1 MIDSDS
7 PEPSAIGRPPPPEMA
22 RLWPRFG
29 AIVYDGVL
37 LFGILFI
44 TSWLFTVLT
53 GDATQGPGRIA
64 HQVFLTVVIGTYF
77 VYCWRRSGQTLA
89 MKTWGLRLVTTSG
102 RAPTLSQSIGRYLLA
117 LAGLLCLGAGFLW
130 AAVDPDRQFLHDRL
144 MGTRIVRAP
153 I

>member
-1 MIDSDS
+1 MSSGVS
-7 PEPSAIGRPPPPEMA
+7 PEAATGVAPLPELA

-53 GDATQGPGRIA
+53 GDATRGPGRLA
-64 HQVFLTVVIGTYF
+64 HQAFLTVVIGTYF

-102 RAPTLSQSIGRYLLA
+102 QVPTLGQAIGRYVLA
-117 LAGLLCLGAGFLW
+117 LAGLLGLGAGFLW
-130 AAVDPDRQFLHDRL
+130 AAVDRDRQFLHDRL

>member
-1 MIDSDS
+1 MSSGVS
-7 PEPSAIGRPPPPEMA
+7 PEAATGVAPLPELA

-53 GDATQGPGRIA
+53 GDATRGPGRIA
-64 HQVFLTVVIGTYF
+64 HQAFLTVVIGTYF

-102 RAPTLSQSIGRYLLA
+102 QVPTLGQAIGRYVLA

-130 AAVDPDRQFLHDRL
+130 AAVDRDRQFLHDRL

>member
-1 MIDSDS
+1 MSSGVS
-7 PEPSAIGRPPPPEMA
+7 PEAATGVAPLPELA

-53 GDATQGPGRIA
+53 GDATRGPGRIA
-64 HQVFLTVVIGTYF
+64 HQAFLTVVIGMYF

-102 RAPTLSQSIGRYLLA
+102 QVPTLGQAIGRYILA

-130 AAVDPDRQFLHDRL
+130 AAVDRDRQFLHDRL

>member
-1 MIDSDS
+1 VSSGVS
-7 PEPSAIGRPPPPEMA
+7 PEAATGVAPLPELA

-53 GDATQGPGRIA
+53 GDATRGPGRLA
-64 HQVFLTVVIGTYF
+64 HQAFLTVVIGTYF

-102 RAPTLSQSIGRYLLA
+102 QVPTLGQAIGRYVLA

-130 AAVDPDRQFLHDRL
+130 AAVDRDRQFLHDRL

>member
-1 MIDSDS
+1 MSSGVS
-7 PEPSAIGRPPPPEMA
+7 PEAATGVAPLPELA

-53 GDATQGPGRIA
+53 GDATRGPGRLA
-64 HQVFLTVVIGTYF
+64 HQAFLTVVIGTYF

-102 RAPTLSQSIGRYLLA
+102 QVPTLGQAIGRYVLA

-130 AAVDPDRQFLHDRL
+130 AAVDRDRQFLHDRL

>member
-1 MIDSDS
+1 MAADPPDTAAGEAPA
-7 PEPSAIGRPPPPEMA
+7 PELA

-29 AIVYDGVL
+29 AIVYDGIL
-37 LFGILFI
+37 LFGIVFI
-44 TSWLFTVLT
+44 ASWIFTVLT
-53 GDATQGPGRIA
+53 GDATRGPGRIV
-64 HQVFLTVVIGTYF
+64 HQVFLVVIIGAYF

-102 RAPTLSQSIGRYLLA
+102 QVPTLGQAIGRYILA
-117 LAGLLCLGAGFLW
+117 LIGLLCLGAGFLW

-144 MGTRIVRAP
+144 MRTRIVRAP